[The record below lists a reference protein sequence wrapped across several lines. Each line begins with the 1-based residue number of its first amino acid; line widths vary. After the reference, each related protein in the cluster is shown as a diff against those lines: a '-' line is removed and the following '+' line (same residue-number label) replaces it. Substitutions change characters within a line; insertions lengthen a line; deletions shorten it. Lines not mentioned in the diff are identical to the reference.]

1 MNCYH
6 CLTQNG
12 FSNIWFDPPGVN
24 SNFHVVLKQRLN
36 DQYIQSW
43 RSKIGNS
50 SRFTPL
56 KKLKTTFDSSV
67 YIDRVRN
74 PVVRLVLTRLRIDMN
89 VYSTYNNKNDT
100 PTVCPI
106 CKTGNDSLCH
116 LLFHCSHF
124 INNRKNLYRELEQ
137 SSTNWKQIN
146 DEQKLLLLLG
156 MQFSDSVL
164 NICCKYISDLYKV
177 RGKCKTW
184 EKSCCFQYD

>member
-1 MNCYH
+1 MLPFETVFIENHNWLQGIYH

-12 FSNIWFDPPGVN
+12 FRNIWFDPPGVN
-24 SNFHVVLKQRLN
+24 SNFHVNLKQWLN
-36 DQYIQSW
+36 DQYIESW

-50 SRFTPL
+50 SRFTRL
-56 KKLKTTFDSSV
+56 KKLITTFDRSV

-74 PVVRLVLTRLRIDMN
+74 PVVRLVLTHLRIDMN

-116 LLFHCSHF
+116 LLFHCSHL

-137 SSTNWKQIN
+137 SSYKLETNQRQAKVAIAFKHAVLWFNI
-146 DEQKLLLLLG
+146 EYLL
-156 MQFSDSVL
+156 
-164 NICCKYISDLYKV
+164 
-177 RGKCKTW
+177 
-184 EKSCCFQYD
+184 